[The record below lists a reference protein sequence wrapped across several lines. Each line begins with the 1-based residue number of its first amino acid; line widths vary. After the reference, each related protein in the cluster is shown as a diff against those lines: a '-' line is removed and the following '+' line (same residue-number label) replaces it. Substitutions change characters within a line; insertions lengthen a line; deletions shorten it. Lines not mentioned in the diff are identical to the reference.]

1 MDRHRDRGSLMGL
14 LVLPVLAALVAPAAV
29 AANLPG
35 SPDGTVRAVSQAL
48 ADGHPEVVWQALPA
62 SYQEDVTEIT
72 HAFAAKMDPEI
83 WNGVFRVG
91 RKAVGVLRDKK
102 QYILDSALVNASGDK
117 KADVEANWDTVVG
130 LLDSVFASDLASLE
144 SLKTMDWEHYLATTG
159 AAVMAKAA
167 TMSSTSAKEHED
179 FVAKL
184 RASKVEVVSQ
194 DGDSAVLRMSTPG
207 EEPEEASFTRVEGR
221 WVPAEMAA
229 KWDADMADARQKIA
243 AITPEQMAQ
252 GKAQAMAMIGM
263 VEGVVDQLAAAE
275 TKDEFEQAMKNAL
288 GPFMG
293 MMGTGQQGAGD
304 ESGD

>member
-1 MDRHRDRGSLMGL
+1 MERQCDRNVLRVL
-14 LVLPVLAALVAPAAV
+14 LVVPVLMALAGQPAAAV
-29 AANLPG
+29 NLPD
-35 SPDGTVRAVSQAL
+35 SPDGTVKAVTNAL

-62 SYQEDVTEIT
+62 SYQQDITEIT
-72 HAFAAKMDPEI
+72 HAFAQKMDPEI

-102 QYILDSALVNASGDK
+102 QFILQSALVDATGDK
-117 KADVEANWDTVVG
+117 KAEVEANWDAVVE
-130 LLDSVFASDLASLE
+130 LLDSVLASDLSRLE

-167 TMSSTSAKEHED
+167 TMSSTSGKEHED

-184 RASKVEVVSQ
+184 RASEVEVVSQ
-194 DGDSAVLRMSTPG
+194 DGDTAVLRMSTPG

-221 WVPAEMAA
+221 WVPTEMATDWESDTAEA
-229 KWDADMADARQKIA
+229 KQKIA
-243 AITPEQMAQ
+243 DISEEQMAQ

-263 VEGVVDQLAAAE
+263 VEGVVDQLAAAQ

-293 MMGTGQQGAGD
+293 MMGGGQQGSME